1 MINHSSHDLID
12 EIRRK
17 IQDSELSFIVGSG
30 FSKNISNI
38 YPSWK
43 ELLLPAVQDVCSSE
57 ISGSNTAE
65 TILERTG
72 YLQFASQ
79 YVKKHGYHEAI
90 DVYIRS
96 HIPVLE
102 KGNVLMLDG
111 QDTGEAVDMSCHELL
126 KQTGVRNIYTFN
138 YDNALEYAFD
148 AVNPSEIYRDDTHV
162 SMLTQ
167 LRDDYKNDV
176 KNEDFSEANR
186 ILYKIIRIWE
196 LDLSLHE
203 SSDRSL
209 SDSTCSEKFS
219 GQKEKSEQ
227 NLNIIKTKINSL
239 KNSRLDADRRM
250 TGKYQIITKACDIS
264 LTENRY
270 NIYKLHGTIGE
281 WYGFDKDNH
290 CHFIISGED
299 YESYPV
305 HHEPFVNLMRIALLK
320 GSFCLVGF
328 GAEDPNFLAW
338 IGWVKDI
345 LDAGN
350 DGYAG
355 ARKRIYYICVG
366 NQTLNEGK
374 KLLLDNHYIQPVV
387 LKELYPEAGNEKE
400 QMKAFLKDVTPRNP
414 YDIYRKA
421 WDGIE
426 IDVPWDE
433 SKAVI
438 LNTDGADLIWN
449 VEACNRI
456 SPQTPLLQHLRSN
469 VFRHVSLAVKR
480 GVIDE
485 KFAKIICSAV
495 RGELLP
501 IDRVVSTERE
511 GKHSSMMTRLRARV
525 RRWES
530 VADNFRLM
538 ELRAMVLN
546 NSRLP
551 AHASTE
557 DPYIYEHLLHF
568 LFNLDFEAAKKTY
581 DDWKPSDGM
590 WKARKAAVGFILY
603 ENISDETYDTLL
615 HDEHT
620 YPNVQEYYHALCLLP
635 SLRGRWTKGNDGRY
649 TISADIQDLKNSVE
663 RQNPDIVDF
672 RKIKSDLEDELMK
685 GRNEIK
691 TYGDSSETYH
701 FGTYN
706 VGVANSVKLL
716 QLLLESGMTTS
727 AHNTNFVAKDVWQK
741 ICHNLFEDYPYPCLF
756 FTLSYGAENKLV
768 VRVAQEYAYSSALKP
783 VLPAMLRM
791 MLKALQTD
799 SLPENVRQGI
809 YLFAPQLMNAVPV
822 SKWQREFVRFW
833 RYLNLKTMVSDKMM
847 VRDGLYDFLVKG
859 VGMCKDGQFRR
870 ELVRWCLDAG
880 KEADYFHNSLLIAAC
895 SDDMVLSARD
905 KLKCWNLLDNA
916 VRPAQYYMVL
926 NLKKYCDV
934 KRMAAGFAA
943 LSDHELSSDPILLEG
958 VAGLAEMSGNPL
970 LKDKVREISL
980 KSKFLWNTGIS
991 QKSISPGRWLDI
1003 NRIQKNVGFDEEHV
1017 SLAYEK
1023 LRNALGDIKDAKM
1036 KNMFSGV
1043 FDFSSSF
1050 TSILLDMYRFVSQNR
1065 TVVKDAETVLADI
1078 MTSYE
1083 HITGGTLTQLLLSK
1097 DQKKIHKGLEQ
1108 LLYMSMENGLDP
1120 FRNEFMVIFNR
1131 LLLMNPSALDRC
1143 MLFSSWI
1150 LDEKMSESGKIL
1162 PLQTAKAILDVYMP
1176 YFCSDGCRK
1185 WDMEV
1190 RKERVEKTMLLL
1202 NDYIRSQGMTHEFW
1216 NTYKPIFNTNQL

>member
-1 MINHSSHDLID
+1 MINHTSHDLID

-17 IQDSELSFIVGSG
+17 IQDRELSFIVGSG

-43 ELLLPAVQDVCSSE
+43 ELLLPAVEEICSSE

-65 TILERTG
+65 TILKKTG

-102 KGNVLMLDG
+102 KGNILMLDG
-111 QDTGEAVDMSCHELL
+111 QDTGETVDMSCHELL

-186 ILYKIIRIWE
+186 ILDKIIRIWE

-203 SSDRSL
+203 FSARSMPE
-209 SDSTCSEKFS
+209 STCSEKFS

-227 NLNIIKTKINSL
+227 NLKIIETKINSL
-239 KNSRLDADRRM
+239 KNSCLDVDRRM

-299 YESYPV
+299 YENYPV

-345 LDAGN
+345 LDGGN

-355 ARKRIYYICVG
+355 ARKRIYYISVG
-366 NQTLNEGK
+366 NEKLNEGK

-387 LKELYPEAGNEKE
+387 LKELYPEAGNDKE
-400 QMKAFLKDVTPRNP
+400 QMKAFLKDVTPLNP

-421 WDGIE
+421 WDSIE

-433 SKAVI
+433 NKAVN

-469 VFRHVSLAVKR
+469 VFRQISWAVKR
-480 GVIDE
+480 KVIDE

-511 GKHSSMMTRLRARV
+511 GKHSSMMTLLRSRV
-525 RRWES
+525 RRLES
-530 VADNFRLM
+530 VAENFRLM

-546 NSRLP
+546 NSILP
-551 AHASTE
+551 ALESAE
-557 DPYIYEHLLHF
+557 DPYIYEQLLHF
-568 LFNLDFEAAKKTY
+568 FFNLDFEAVKKIY

-590 WKARKAAVGFILY
+590 WKARKAAVGFILN
-603 ENISDETYDTLL
+603 ENISDKTYDTLL
-615 HDEHT
+615 HDEHS
-620 YPNVQEYYHALCLLP
+620 YPNVQEYYHALRLLP

-649 TISADIQDLKNSVE
+649 TISEDIQDIKKSIE
-663 RQNPDIVDF
+663 TQNPDIVDF
-672 RKIKSDLEDELMK
+672 HEIKKRLEDELMK

-706 VGVANSVKLL
+706 VGVVNSVKLL

-727 AHNTNFVAKDVWQK
+727 AHNTIFVAKDVWQK

-756 FTLSYGAENKLV
+756 FTLSYGAEKKLV
-768 VRVAQEYAYSSALKP
+768 VRVAQEYAYSSALQSA
-783 VLPAMLRM
+783 LPAMLRM

-799 SLPENVRQGI
+799 SLPDNIRQGI

-822 SKWQREFVRFW
+822 SKWQREFIRFW
-833 RYLNLKTMVSDKMM
+833 RSLNLKTMVSDVMM

-859 VGMCKDGQFRR
+859 VGMCKDRQFR
-870 ELVRWCLDAG
+870 LGIVRWCLDAG
-880 KEADYFHNSLLIAAC
+880 IEADDFHNSLLIAATG
-895 SDDMVLSARD
+895 DDMVLSAKD
-905 KLKCWNLLDNA
+905 KLKCWNLLENA
-916 VRPAQYYMVL
+916 SGPAQYYMVL

-934 KRMAAGFAA
+934 KRMAEGFAA
-943 LSDHELSSDPILLEG
+943 LSDHELSSNPILLKG
-958 VAGLAEMSGNPL
+958 VAGLAEMSGNSL

-980 KSKFLWNTGIS
+980 NSKFLWNTGIS
-991 QKSISPGRWLDI
+991 QKSISPGPWLDI
-1003 NRIQKNVGFDEEHV
+1003 NGIQKNVGFDEEHV
-1017 SLAYEK
+1017 SLTYEK
-1023 LRNALGDIKDAKM
+1023 LRKALEDIKEAMM
-1036 KNMFSGV
+1036 KNIFSRV

-1050 TSILLDMYRFVSQNR
+1050 TSILLDMYRFVSHNR
-1065 TVVKDAETVLADI
+1065 TAVKEAEAVLVDI
-1078 MTSYE
+1078 MTCYE
-1083 HITGGTLTQLLLSK
+1083 HLAGGKLTQLLLSK
-1097 DQKKIHKGLEQ
+1097 DQKKIHNGLDQ
-1108 LLYMSMENGLDP
+1108 LMYMSMENGFDP

-1150 LDEKMSESGKIL
+1150 LDERMSELSQIL
-1162 PLQTAKAILDVYMP
+1162 PVTTAKAILDVYMP
-1176 YFCSDGCRK
+1176 YFSSLDCRS
-1185 WDMEV
+1185 WDMEA
-1190 RKERVEKTMLLL
+1190 RKECVEKTMLLL
-1202 NDYIRSQGMTHEFW
+1202 KDYITSQGMTHEFW
-1216 NTYKPIFNTNQL
+1216 NTYEPIFNSNQV